1 MVDGLSEARASV
13 PLETP
18 SADASAGGSGVRMLG
33 EGFETRVA
41 MPLTGRLPAEAEQL
55 LPYAGPVLSVTV
67 VQAGPDRW
75 LLAGAVP
82 LDVLQSDVSSLS

>member
-1 MVDGLSEARASV
+1 
-13 PLETP
+13 
-18 SADASAGGSGVRMLG
+18 
-33 EGFETRVA
+33 
-41 MPLTGRLPAEAEQL
+41 
-55 LPYAGPVLSVTV
+55 VLSVTV